1 MKTNKIIL
9 TIPLGLSKALAAYD
23 AKGTAERDIIQLE
36 YEFDVHDLQETSCEL
51 EWPKEEEENM
61 LVSALVLNAY
71 LAGIDKGLSKVAQ
84 IEQEAIGQDNPALC
98 KVECNNRLKG
108 TNQTKQ
114 WQPI

>member
-36 YEFDVHDLQETSCEL
+36 YEFDVHDQQETTYEVK
-51 EWPKEEEENM
+51 WPNEHEEME
-61 LVSALVLNAY
+61 LVSTLIINAY

-84 IEQEAIGQDNPALC
+84 IEQEAIGQDNLALC